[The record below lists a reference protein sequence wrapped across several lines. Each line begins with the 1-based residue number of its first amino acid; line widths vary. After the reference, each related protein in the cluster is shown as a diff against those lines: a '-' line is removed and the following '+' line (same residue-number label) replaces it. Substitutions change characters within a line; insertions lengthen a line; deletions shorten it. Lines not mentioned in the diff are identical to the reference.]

1 MGRLLLAVT
10 AVLGAG
16 LLALPAHANPFEM
29 FGAGARS
36 QGLGGAIGAV
46 TQDYAATF
54 HNPAGLALGPA
65 SVGLGL
71 HGAYDRT
78 TILLMPRPDGYD
90 PPGYSARLNPRDDTE
105 GSGVTGGMTL
115 GFSLLPFDTDFAIGA
130 MVRVPF
136 EGFANIDTRFA
147 DEREQYFDN
156 QLRFGLLSG
165 RLRSEMISLGLAYRW
180 YYGEKAWLSMGVG
193 LLMLPAVRTVNEI
206 YTPNAADP
214 SVVDANFGID
224 QTLEQAL
231 VAGIIV
237 EPLEWLRIGLTFQD
251 EVFQSVEAASLILLG
266 GNEDEPVLQ
275 DLAVAQH
282 YTPPRLSGSVA
293 LQGSTWLVTLEGT
306 WLGWSR
312 YLDEHAEAADPAFED
327 TLNWRLGF
335 EMPMGD
341 DASARFGVGWVPT
354 PVPPQTGR
362 SNHVDTDRLVLA
374 AGGGKSF
381 ELWAESFTVDAAVQV
396 HALRATTTHKE
407 MLAEFPDCAPGVTAL
422 CDETPDRTEDA
433 PGLRAAQTQGLQ
445 TGNTGFPGF
454 TAGGYVLL
462 AGVDLTWRF

>member
-1 MGRLLLAVT
+1 M
-10 AVLGAG
+10 
-16 LLALPAHANPFEM
+16 
-29 FGAGARS
+29 
-36 QGLGGAIGAV
+36 
-46 TQDYAATF
+46 
-54 HNPAGLALGPA
+54 
-65 SVGLGL
+65 GL

-78 TILLMPRPDGYD
+78 SILLMSRPAGYD
-90 PPGYSARLNPRDDTE
+90 PPGYSARLNPRDDAD

-115 GFSLLPFDTDFAIGA
+115 GFSLLPFDADFAIGA

-165 RLRSEMISLGLAYRW
+165 RLRSEMIALGLGYRW
-180 YYGEKAWLSMGVG
+180 HYGDRAWLSMGVG
-193 LLMLPAVRTVNEI
+193 LLMLPAVRTTNDI

-231 VAGIIV
+231 VVGLIV
-237 EPLEWLRIGLTFQD
+237 EPLDWLRMGLSFQD
-251 EVFQSVEAASLILLG
+251 EVFQSVAATNRILLG

-275 DLAVAQH
+275 KLAVAQH
-282 YTPPRLSGSVA
+282 YTPPRIAGSIA
-293 LQGSTWLVTLEGT
+293 LQGRTWLVTLEGT

-312 YLDEHAEAADPAFED
+312 YLDEHAESPAPAFDD
-327 TLNWRLGF
+327 TLNWRMGF

-341 DASARFGVGWVPT
+341 EASARFGVGWLPT

-362 SNHVDTDRLVLA
+362 SNHVDTDRLLLS
-374 AGGGKSF
+374 AGGGRTF
-381 ELWAESFTVDAAVQV
+381 ELWEESFTVDAAVQV
-396 HALRATTTHKE
+396 HALREQTTHKDALGE
-407 MLAEFPDCAPGVTAL
+407 HPDCAAGVSAL
-422 CDETPDRTEDA
+422 CDEAPDRTEDV
-433 PGLRAAQTQGLQ
+433 PGLPASATQGLQ
-445 TGNTGFPGF
+445 TGNPGFPGF

-462 AGVDLTWRF
+462 AAVDLTWRF

>member
-1 MGRLLLAVT
+1 MRRFAFAVSALLCSGV
-10 AVLGAG
+10 G
-16 LLALPAHANPFEM
+16 LTPAQANLFET
-29 FGAGARS
+29 FGAGARA
-36 QGLGGAIGAV
+36 QGLGGAVGAV

-78 TILLMPRPDGYD
+78 SILLMPRPEGYD
-90 PPGYSARLNPRDDTE
+90 PPGYGARLNPRDDTD

-115 GFSLLPFDTDFAIGA
+115 GFSLLPFDADFAVGA
-130 MVRVPF
+130 MVRMPF

-165 RLRSEMISLGLAYRW
+165 RLRSEMIALGLAYRW
-180 YYGEKAWLSMGVG
+180 YYADEAWLSMGVG

-224 QTLEQAL
+224 QTLEQA
-231 VAGIIV
+231 VIAGLIV
-237 EPLEWLRIGLTFQD
+237 EPLPWLRIGLTFQD
-251 EVFQSVEAASLILLG
+251 EVFQSVDATNLILLG
-266 GNEDEPVLQ
+266 GNEDEPVMQ
-275 DLAVAQH
+275 SLAVAQH
-282 YTPPRLSGSVA
+282 YSPPRLAGSVA
-293 LQGSTWLVTLEGT
+293 LQGETWLVTLEGT

-312 YLDEHAEAADPAFED
+312 YLDEHAEAADPTFDD
-327 TLNWRLGF
+327 TLNWRIGF
-335 EMPMGD
+335 EMPMSD
-341 DASARFGVGWVPT
+341 DASARFGVGWLPT

-362 SNHVDTDRLVLA
+362 SNHIDTDRLVLS

-381 ELWAESFTVDAAVQV
+381 EIWEESFTLDAAVQV
-396 HALRATTTHKE
+396 HALRSTTTHKA
-407 MLAEFPDCAPGVTAL
+407 LADSYPDCAPGVSQL
-422 CDETPDRTEDA
+422 CDETADRDEDA
-433 PGLRAAQTQGLQ
+433 PGLPAAATQGLQ
-445 TGNTGFPGF
+445 TGNPGFPGF

-462 AGVDLTWRF
+462 AGVDVTWRF